1 MAEEARAEV
10 GGRTQGV
17 VQASAVGEHDTTNQ
31 PTLSLAKTYNRAQ
44 PHLSQARS
52 KQDWVAMAEW
62 FDALT
67 VSYGSI
73 AECQDNMLD
82 IGIAYD
88 QLATAL
94 MRLHM

>member
-1 MAEEARAEV
+1 
-10 GGRTQGV
+10 
-17 VQASAVGEHDTTNQ
+17 
-31 PTLSLAKTYNRAQ
+31 
-44 PHLSQARS
+44 
-52 KQDWVAMAEW
+52 MAEW